1 MFVNIFRK
9 QIYFIVQL
17 FMNLIIISYQ
27 SLVWLSSQ
35 KGEKDKTTL
44 L

>member
-9 QIYFIVQL
+9 QISFIVQL
-17 FMNLIIISYQ
+17 FMNLIIIS
-27 SLVWLSSQ
+27 LE

>member
-17 FMNLIIISYQ
+17 FMNLIIF
-27 SLVWLSSQ
+27 SLEQ
-35 KGEKDKTTL
+35 GKKDKNNFIVMMIL
-44 L
+44 K